1 MPKTNSNGP
10 NKLIEILKAL
20 RIEVDYGFMPG
31 YTIYKMMRGDYEEL
45 DKAIRRWFRK
55 HD

>member
-31 YTIYKMMRGDYEEL
+31 YTIYKIMRGDYEEL
-45 DKAIRRWFRK
+45 DKAFRRFRK